1 MIPRQILMNDVLLTL
16 KARNFTSQKWA
27 KKKWSFEKGFLCIYP

>member
-1 MIPRQILMNDVLLTL
+1 LRLIKDHDVLLTL

-27 KKKWSFEKGFLCIYP
+27 KKK